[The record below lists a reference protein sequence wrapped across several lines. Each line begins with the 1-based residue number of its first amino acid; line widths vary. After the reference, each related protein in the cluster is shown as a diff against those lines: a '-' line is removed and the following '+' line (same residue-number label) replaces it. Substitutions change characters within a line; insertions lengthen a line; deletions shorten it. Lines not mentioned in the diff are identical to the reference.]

1 MIPSRKKGFQKVFIF
16 RKKSNKSFIK
26 DRFYS
31 KVQCWKANFSQVNF
45 INVNFKGAIL
55 TKCSFK
61 QAKFSG
67 IDFLGTN
74 LRKSNF
80 RQSTFSHC
88 LFVNALLDKANC
100 EGCTFTNCVFVNTN
114 LYRSQNLQINDSNQ
128 ILKSY
133 PNLEINSLLKFALDE
148 LEQNKY
154 LSNSRVLH
162 LKGGKINQLT
172 IKLLLERFG
181 EAELPNKLHLVKTKL
196 AKTIV
201 TAKSLS
207 DFIDTV

>member
-1 MIPSRKKGFQKVFIF
+1 MVPSRKKGFQKLFIF
-16 RKKSNKSFIK
+16 RKKSKKSLIKNK
-26 DRFYS
+26 FYS
-31 KVQCWKANFSQVNF
+31 KVQCFQASFPKVNF

-80 RQSTFSHC
+80 LQSDFSHC
-88 LFVNALLDKANC
+88 LFVNALLDKANFK
-100 EGCTFTNCVFVNTN
+100 GCTFTNCVFVNTN
-114 LYRSQNLQINDSNQ
+114 LYRSKHLQINDSNQ
-128 ILKSY
+128 ILTSY
-133 PNLEINSLLKFALDE
+133 PTLEISSSLKFALDE
-148 LEQNKY
+148 LKQNEY
-154 LSNSRVLH
+154 LSNNRVLH

-172 IKLLLERFG
+172 IKLLLERFS
-181 EAELPNKLHLVKTKL
+181 EAELLKKLHLVKTKL